1 MEDNI
6 DLDLSAALTDSC
18 TLEQQTDVTWNDLL
32 EILEGRLTKSEV
44 QKIGFCD
51 VAISRAC
58 DYA

>member
-6 DLDLSAALTDSC
+6 DLDLSAVLSDSC
-18 TLEQQTDVTWNDLL
+18 TLEQQANVTWNDLV
-32 EILEGRLTKSEV
+32 EILEGRFTKSEV